1 VTKADFEDIK
11 RWVQYQ
17 RIKYL
22 TELSNLRK
30 RIFELEKEIEETKDK
45 KRALTLKSVLFTL
58 KENEG
63 EYLQKLAALDT
74 IEKKANEYLEILFPE
89 IPTLG

>member
-30 RIFELEKEIEETKDK
+30 KIFELEREIKETKE
-45 KRALTLKSVLFTL
+45 LILKSVLFAF

-63 EYLQKLAALDT
+63 EYLQKLVSLDT
-74 IEKKANEYLEILFPE
+74 IEKKANEYIEILFPE
-89 IPTLG
+89 IQTLG

>member
-11 RWVQYQ
+11 RWVKYQ

-30 RIFELEKEIEETKDK
+30 KIFELEREIKETKDK
-45 KRALTLKSVLFTL
+45 NKALILKSVLFAF

-63 EYLQKLAALDT
+63 EYLQKLVSLDT
-74 IEKKANEYLEILFPE
+74 IEKKANEYIEILFPE
-89 IPTLG
+89 IQTLG